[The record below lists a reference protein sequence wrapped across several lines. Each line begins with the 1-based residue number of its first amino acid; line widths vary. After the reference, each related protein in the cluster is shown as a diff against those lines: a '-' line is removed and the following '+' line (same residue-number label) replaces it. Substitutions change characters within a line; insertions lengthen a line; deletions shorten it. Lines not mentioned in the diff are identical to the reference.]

1 MFISDGY
8 KYTELGIIPS
18 DWKIT
23 PLKEF
28 AKVVTGKTPPTKD
41 SNYWNGKIPWF
52 TPSDIGGKRDLFT
65 SERKLSEKGY
75 ESNSAKLPP
84 ESVLVT
90 CIASIGKNA
99 ITGVWSSCNQQI
111 NAILPNDNF
120 NSNYLYYWISNN
132 TPYYETNAAKTAVTI
147 INKATFE
154 SLPVVLP
161 PLPEQRK
168 IAEILTTVDDHI
180 SETEA
185 LIEKTKIL
193 KQGLMQQLLT
203 KGIGHTEFKDTEI
216 GRIPV
221 EWKVVELQHMFSR
234 VRTKNTVGNTNVLSI
249 SAELGL
255 VSQLEYFNNIY
266 ASKNTSNY
274 FLLEKADFAYNKSY
288 SSGYPMGVIKPLEKY
303 ESGIVSPLY
312 ICMRPKPDIIS
323 NTFYKYYFD
332 SDKLVKAIS
341 PIAKEGARN
350 HGLLNVAVPDFFS
363 MPVALP
369 PLSEQRQIAAI
380 LTSVDDQIDTYQA
393 KLTSLTRL
401 KTGLMQQLLTGKIR
415 VKV

>member
-1 MFISDGY
+1 MGIYLRLVLGRSEVVEMFISDGY

-185 LIEKTKIL
+185 LIEKTKVL

-221 EWKVVELQHMFSR
+221 EWEVTILGKICEPKQWP
-234 VRTKNTVGNTNVLSI
+234 TI
-249 SAELGL
+249 SSG
-255 VSQLEYFNNIY
+255 QL
-266 ASKNTSNY
+266 
-274 FLLEKADFAYNKSY
+274 L
-288 SSGYPMGVIKPLEKY
+288 SSGYPVYGANGVIGYFDKY
-303 ESGIVSPLY
+303 THKTETILVTCRGATCGTINLCVPYSYVTGNAMALDS
-312 ICMRPKPDIIS
+312 IIDTS
-323 NTFYKYYFD
+323 DLKFVYYFLTNLD
-332 SDKLVKAIS
+332 FSSVISGSAQPQITGSSIRKVAI
-341 PIAKEGARN
+341 PI
-350 HGLLNVAVPDFFS
+350 
-363 MPVALP
+363 P
-369 PLSEQRQIAAI
+369 PLSEQRQIATI

-393 KLTSLTRL
+393 KLASLTRL

>member
-1 MFISDGY
+1 MTEIIEGY
-8 KYTELGIIPS
+8 INTEIGIIPA
-18 DWKIT
+18 DWNTGSLDLISEVIMGQSPDGASYNENGIGV
-23 PLKEF
+23 PLFNGPTEF
-28 AKVVTGKTPPTKD
+28 GRIYPKGIKQWTTSPTKMSQSGD
-41 SNYWNGKIPWF
+41 VLFCVRGSTTGRMNIADQNYCIGRGLAAIRGKSNGF
-52 TPSDIGGKRDLFT
+52 TMFIYYLMHYYLDRFLSFSAGSTFPNVSRD
-65 SERKLSEKGY
+65 
-75 ESNSAKLPP
+75 N
-84 ESVLVT
+84 
-90 CIASIGKNA
+90 
-99 ITGVWSSCNQQI
+99 
-111 NAILPNDNF
+111 IL
-120 NSNYLYYWISNN
+120 
-132 TPYYETNAAKTAVTI
+132 A
-147 INKATFE
+147 
-154 SLPVVLP
+154 VVLPIP
-161 PLPEQRK
+161 PLPEQQK
-168 IAEILTTVDDHI
+168 IADILTTVDDHI

-185 LIEKTKIL
+185 LIEKIKVL
-193 KQGLMQQLLT
+193 KQGMMQQLLT

-274 FLLEKADFAYNKSY
+274 FLLEKGDFAYNKSY

-363 MPVALP
+363 MPIALP
-369 PLSEQRQIAAI
+369 PLQEQRKIAAI
-380 LTSVDDQIDTYQA
+380 LTSVDNQIDTYQA

>member
-161 PLPEQRK
+161 PLPEQQK
-168 IAEILTTVDDHI
+168 IADILTTVDAHI

-185 LIEKTKIL
+185 LIEKTKVL

-221 EWKVVELQHMFSR
+221 EWEVVPFSFHAQICYGKNQKDVESVHGRNPILGTGGEIGRTDSFLYDQPSVLIGRKGTINKPMYIERPFWTVDTLFYTKVLVHTLPKWLFYFISSIDLTRYNEATGVPS
-234 VRTKNTVGNTNVLSI
+234 LS
-249 SAELGL
+249 AT
-255 VSQLEYFNNIY
+255 
-266 ASKNTSNY
+266 A
-274 FLLEKADFAYNKSY
+274 
-288 SSGYPMGVIKPLEKY
+288 
-303 ESGIVSPLY
+303 
-312 ICMRPKPDIIS
+312 IS
-323 NTFYKYYFD
+323 N
-332 SDKLVKAIS
+332 I
-341 PIAKEGARN
+341 P
-350 HGLLNVAVPDFFS
+350 VPNI
-363 MPVALP
+363 
-369 PLSEQRQIAAI
+369 PLSEQRQIATI